1 MKKEHTYVDCD
12 RCGHWDTETKHNRV
26 CGGCNNSGKVVDPR
40 ELLCNLCGETV
51 CPIGTMNEQYTHGLY
66 EAKVTGGYD
75 SYHLFDMTTYK
86 FSFCEKC
93 LRGLFNQCKIPP
105 DLTDS
110 SGGEET
116 YDKDR
121 EAYEYREW
129 KTEGCHHQAYLD
141 GKCNAVKNCINKAVY
156 TQLVSEEFS
165 EDCSC
170 EEHQKHWAY
179 SNCRMV
185 KFIPNVLKPFL

>member
-1 MKKEHTYVDCD
+1 MKKEHTLVDCG
-12 RCGHWDTETKHNRV
+12 RCNYWDTETKRLRV

-40 ELLCNLCGETV
+40 ELLCNLCGESV

-75 SYHLFDMTTYK
+75 SYQ

-105 DLTDS
+105 DLTDHS
-110 SGGEET
+110 GEEED
-116 YDKDR
+116 YAQDR
-121 EAYEYREW
+121 EAYEYRVW
-129 KTEGCHHQAYLD
+129 RSEGGYHQAYVD
-141 GKCNAVKNCINKAVY
+141 GKCNAVKNCANKATY
-156 TQLVSEEFS
+156 TQLISGEWTES
-165 EDCSC
+165 CSC
-170 EEHQKHWAY
+170 EDHKELWQY
-179 SNCRMV
+179 SNSQMV